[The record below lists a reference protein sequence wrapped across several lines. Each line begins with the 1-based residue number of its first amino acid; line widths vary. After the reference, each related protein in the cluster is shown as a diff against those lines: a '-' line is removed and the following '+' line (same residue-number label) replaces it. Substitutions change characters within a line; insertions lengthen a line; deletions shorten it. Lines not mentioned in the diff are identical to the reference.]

1 MKTAEREAEILRC
14 LELHEFMSTEN
25 AMALFHVS
33 PATARRDFN
42 HLAEGHVVRR
52 VRGGV
57 RRIPAEVGQ
66 SIPFSL
72 REQWFAREK
81 ARLAE
86 KAMEFIAPGSVTFL
100 HGGSTTNSMAN
111 LWKDGCVITDSIG
124 FCELLGR
131 RFPGGEGGPQVI
143 LAGGA
148 LDLKAGVVM
157 GSRTERILN
166 QYHADAVVFSARGLD
181 EEGCLDT
188 NDDTAGCIRAMIDH
202 ASLVILLADRSKF
215 GSPAMARVVSWNRI
229 DILIAAATPENRE
242 ELRRI
247 ARLGVRVVPIGG

>member
-1 MKTAEREAEILRC
+1 MKAAEREAEILRY
-14 LELHEFMSTEN
+14 LDTHEFMATET
-25 AMALFHVS
+25 AMALFRAS
-33 PATARRDFN
+33 PATVRRDFN
-42 HLAEGHVVRR
+42 HLAEGHIVRR

-57 RRIPAEVGQ
+57 RSIPAEVGQ

-131 RFPGGEGGPQVI
+131 RFPAGEGGPQVI

-188 NDDTAGCIRAMIDH
+188 NDDAAGCIRAMIDH
-202 ASLVILLADRSKF
+202 ASLVILLADSSKF

-247 ARLGVRVVPIGG
+247 ARLGVRVVPIGA